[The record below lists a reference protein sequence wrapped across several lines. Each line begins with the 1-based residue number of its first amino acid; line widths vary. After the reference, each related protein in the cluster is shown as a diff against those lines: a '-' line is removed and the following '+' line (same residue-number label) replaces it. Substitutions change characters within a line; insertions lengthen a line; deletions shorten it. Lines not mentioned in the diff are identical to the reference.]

1 MQPINFFDEPPE
13 SSRAR
18 EDVRLKNL
26 GLYVHEDGRRVAV
39 GFEITPFQERP
50 SIEVTVTNERG
61 EVAGSLTVIEA
72 LQPNFH
78 LTIHLRDGQP
88 TTLYDVGAV
97 LYYGGGREERVVVD
111 RRSGTIDIT
120 QPGDQTVWEEE

>member
-1 MQPINFFDEPPE
+1 MQPINFFDEPPQ

-50 SIEVTVTNERG
+50 SIEVRVINERG
-61 EVAGSLTVIEA
+61 EVAGSLTVVEA

-78 LTIHLRDGQP
+78 LTVHLRDRPP
-88 TTLYDVGAV
+88 TELYDVEAV

-120 QPGDQTVWEEE
+120 EPGDQTVWEEE